1 MNIQQIEYLL
11 AVNKYRSF
19 SKAAENIFVTQPA
32 LTIQIRRLEDELG
45 VELFDRNKK
54 PLEPTEIGER
64 IIEQARFLQKN
75 IEKLSDIV
83 SEFKREL
90 SGNLR
95 IGIIPTVSPY
105 LVPKF
110 VNEFVGN
117 FPEVNLQFTE
127 LITEDILSHLEEGTL
142 DAGIIVTPFPMKNMT
157 VFPLYYEEFF
167 LYVSDKHPLIKR
179 KNIRVSELNLQDLWL
194 LEEGNCFRNQVIN
207 ICRREKDYKSK
218 WKFDYESLSIDSLLK
233 IVNSSRGI
241 TVIPELALE
250 DIPESGKNKVKKFLN
265 YHPVREVSLIVEKTF
280 LKKNLIEGLTE
291 IIINSMPEKMR
302 VKHGELISTIT

>member
-142 DAGIIVTPFPMKNMT
+142 DAGIIVTPFPMKNLT

-291 IIINSMPEKMR
+291 IIINGMPKKMR

>member
-179 KNIRVSELNLQDLWL
+179 KNIRVSELNLHDLWL

-250 DIPESGKNKVKKFLN
+250 DVPESGKNKVKKFLN

-291 IIINSMPEKMR
+291 IIINGMPKKMR

>member
-291 IIINSMPEKMR
+291 IIINGMPKKMR

>member
-54 PLEPTEIGER
+54 PLAPTEIGER

-110 VNEFVGN
+110 VNEFIGN

-127 LITEDILSHLEEGTL
+127 LITDDILSHLEDGTL
-142 DAGIIVTPFPMKNMT
+142 DAGIIVTPYPMKNMT

-233 IVNSSRGI
+233 IVNSSKGI

-250 DIPESGKNKVKKFLN
+250 DIPVSGKNKVKKFLG
-265 YHPVREVSLIVEKTF
+265 YHPVREVSLVVEKTF

-291 IIINSMPEKMR
+291 IIIQSMPKKMR
-302 VKHGELISTIT
+302 EKHGELISTIT

>member
-1 MNIQQIEYLL
+1 MNLQQIEYLL
-11 AVNKYRSF
+11 AINKYRSF

-32 LTIQIRRLEDELG
+32 LTIQIKRLEEELG

-54 PLEPTEIGER
+54 PLETTEIGER

-75 IEKLSDIV
+75 IEKLPDIV

-110 VNEFVGN
+110 VNQFIEK
-117 FPEVNLQFTE
+117 FPEVNLHFTE
-127 LITEDILSHLEEGTL
+127 LITEDILERLEEGTI

-167 LYVSDKHPLIKR
+167 LYVSDKHSLIER

-207 ICRREKDYKSK
+207 ICRREDECKSK
-218 WKFDYESLSIDSLLK
+218 WKFGYESLSIDSLLK
-233 IVNSSRGI
+233 IVNGSKGI
-241 TVIPELALE
+241 TVIPELALD
-250 DIPESGKNKVKKFLN
+250 DIPASGKNKVKKFLG

-291 IIINSMPEKMR
+291 IIIKSMPKKMKE
-302 VKHGELISTIT
+302 KHGELISTIA

>member
-110 VNEFVGN
+110 VNEFVEN

-179 KNIRVSELNLQDLWL
+179 KNIRVSELNLHDLWL

-291 IIINSMPEKMR
+291 IIINGMPKKMR

>member
-110 VNEFVGN
+110 VNEFVEN

-291 IIINSMPEKMR
+291 IIINGMPKKMR

>member
-110 VNEFVGN
+110 VNEFVEN

-179 KNIRVSELNLQDLWL
+179 KNIRVSELNLHDLWL

-250 DIPESGKNKVKKFLN
+250 DVPESGKNKVKKFLN

-291 IIINSMPEKMR
+291 IIINGMPKKMR

>member
-110 VNEFVGN
+110 VNEFVEN

-250 DIPESGKNKVKKFLN
+250 DVPESGKNKVKKFLN

-291 IIINSMPEKMR
+291 IIINGMPKKMR